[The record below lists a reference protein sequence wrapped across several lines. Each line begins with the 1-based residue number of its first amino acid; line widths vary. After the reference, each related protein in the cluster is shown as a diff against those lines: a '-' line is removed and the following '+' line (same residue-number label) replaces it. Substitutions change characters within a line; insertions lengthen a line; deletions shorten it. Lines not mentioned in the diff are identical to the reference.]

1 MIQSSR
7 KIIVSSPTPSVKG
20 MVYFLYSKIIS
31 YTKGDGIMAKKKT
44 ATLSGSLHIGAAYI
58 RVSTDGQMD
67 LSPES
72 QLDSIL
78 DYAKSH
84 NIVIPRE
91 HIFMESEGRSG
102 KKAENRPQFQRM
114 IATAKTRPKPFDCIL
129 VWKFSRFARNQD
141 ESTFYKG
148 MLRKKLSIDVISISE
163 PVLDGMY
170 GRLIEMIIEWQ
181 DEFYSYN
188 LAQDVTRGMKTKAE
202 NGGYQCRPPL
212 GYRIPYHK
220 ATPEI
225 VPEEAKIVQMIFDK
239 YVNEKMSIYALT
251 RYLNSLGLK
260 TSHGKPFEKRSLEYI
275 LQNPSYAGMVR
286 WNRTCNETNEIK
298 DKSEWIVTQGHHPAI
313 ISQELFDQA
322 VKRYESEY
330 RRKNAKPSEV
340 TRHWLSGLLKC
351 SCCGRTLSS
360 CARHRKNQEDSY
372 SFQCY
377 GYLKGKCTANH
388 YVPEKTIVPAVLNAL
403 REVLECGTVNYE
415 IKNVVKSED
424 THELETLK
432 NLLQKLETKEKRAR
446 DAYMDGIDTI
456 DEYRQNKLLLQ
467 KERESLEASVAQ
479 LSQSRMESA
488 SQEADQTKRILDNIR
503 SVIDILE
510 SDSFTMVQKNIALKS
525 IVDKIVFNRDNMHI
539 DIYYYLTEIS

>member
-1 MIQSSR
+1 
-7 KIIVSSPTPSVKG
+7 
-20 MVYFLYSKIIS
+20 
-31 YTKGDGIMAKKKT
+31 MAKKQNVIT
-44 ATLSGSLHIGAAYI
+44 DPIRIGAAYI

-84 NIVIPRE
+84 NIVIPKE
-91 HIFMESEGRSG
+91 YIFMESEGRSG

-114 IATAKTRPKPFDCIL
+114 IATAKGKPKPFDCIL

-225 VPEEAKIVQMIFDK
+225 VPEEAEIVRLIFDK

-260 TSHGKPFEKRSLEYI
+260 TNRGNPFEKRSLEYI
-275 LQNPSYAGMVR
+275 LQNPSYAGRIR
-286 WNRTCNETNEIK
+286 WNRTRNETKEVK
-298 DKSEWIVTQGHHPAI
+298 DKSEWILSQGHHPAI
-313 ISQELFDQA
+313 ISEELFDQA
-322 VKRYESEY
+322 IKRYESEY
-330 RRKNAKPSEV
+330 KRKNAKPSEV

-351 SCCGRTLSS
+351 SSCGRTLSS
-360 CARHRKNQEDSY
+360 CVRHRKNTTDNY

-377 GYLKGKCTANH
+377 GYLKGKCTVNH
-388 YVPEKTIVPAVLNAL
+388 YVAEKDIVPSVLGAL
-403 REVLECGTVNYE
+403 KEVLKCGTVRYE
-415 IKNVVKSED
+415 VKNVVKTED
-424 THELETLK
+424 NHELDTLK
-432 NLLQKLETKEKRAR
+432 NLLQKLNVKEKRAR
-446 DAYMDGIDTI
+446 DAYMDGIDTKE
-456 DEYRQNKLLLQ
+456 EYRQNKLLLQ
-467 KERESLEASVAQ
+467 KERDGLNASIAQ
-479 LSQSRMESA
+479 LLQSRSTSA
-488 SQEADQTKRILDNIR
+488 MDEADQTKRILNNIQN
-503 SVIDILE
+503 VMDILE
-510 SDSFTMVQKNIALKS
+510 SDSFTMVQKNVALKS

-539 DIYYYLTEIS
+539 DIYYYLTEES